1 MSNRRLTTARLFLA
15 VFSTILEEIAIYA
28 IWRWVLPEFDI
39 NLPVGVLVGMMVA
52 WGVFSIFLF
61 ILTTIVL
68 RKQVPVGLPS
78 MVGTR
83 GKAASALSPEGMVKI
98 KSELW
103 AAKADTG
110 RIASGDDIEVVG
122 EDGLKLVVKPVGKTD
137 TKR

>member
-1 MSNRRLTTARLFLA
+1 
-15 VFSTILEEIAIYA
+15 
-28 IWRWVLPEFDI
+28 
-39 NLPVGVLVGMMVA
+39 MMVA

>member
-15 VFSTILEEIAIYA
+15 IFTTTLEEIAIYA
-28 IWRWVLPEFDI
+28 IWRWVLPGWDI
-39 NLPVGVLVGMMVA
+39 NLSVSALIGMMAA
-52 WGVFSIFLF
+52 WGIFSVSLF
-61 ILTTIVL
+61 VLTTNIL
-68 RKQVPVGLPS
+68 RKQVPAGLPS